1 MGITLA
7 LDGRLMRASE
17 VTVRRGRAVPDADVV
32 ASPRVGITKAADWPL
47 RFTVRGS
54 PWISR
59 KP

>member
-1 MGITLA
+1 
-7 LDGRLMRASE
+7 
-17 VTVRRGRAVPDADVV
+17 VPDAEVV

-47 RFTVRGS
+47 RFSVRGS